1 MSSIAA
7 EISGIC
13 AKDLMRS
20 EARYRSFNNA
30 FVRIVV
36 MQPPRAGPKL
46 PETIKGQR
54 RFTDAVYFFLRSM
67 NRWIGGSVD
76 RKMGGS
82 LDR

>member
-13 AKDLMRS
+13 AKDLIGS
-20 EARYRSFNNA
+20 KARYRSL
-30 FVRIVV
+30 RIVV

-54 RFTDAVYFFLRSM
+54 RFTDAVYSFSDTLIA
-67 NRWIGGSVD
+67 NGSV
-76 RKMGGS
+76 S
-82 LDR
+82 

>member
-13 AKDLMRS
+13 AKDLIDS
-20 EARYRSFNNA
+20 EARYRSFKKFA

-36 MQPPRAGPKL
+36 MKPPRAGPKL

-54 RFTDAVYFFLRSM
+54 RFNDAVYSFSDTLIS
-67 NRWIGGSVD
+67 NGS
-76 RKMGGS
+76 GS
-82 LDR
+82 

>member
-13 AKDLMRS
+13 AKDLIGS
-20 EARYRSFNNA
+20 KARYRSFNSA
-30 FVRIVV
+30 FCALV

-54 RFTDAVYFFLRSM
+54 RFTDAVYSFSDTLIS
-67 NRWIGGSVD
+67 NGS
-76 RKMGGS
+76 GS
-82 LDR
+82 